1 MILVDLTRDMRPQR
15 AGESMLLPA
24 ETARRLIAE
33 GAATNPRDRFGKPLP
48 AAAELPDFVAKPVAG
63 LATYK
68 TKRG

>member
-1 MILVDLTRDMRPQR
+1 MSLNGDFLGVVAKDL
-15 AGESMLLPA
+15 LLPA
-24 ETARRLIAE
+24 AVARRLIAE
-33 GAATNPRDRFGKPLP
+33 GAATNPRDRFGQPLP